1 MNIAQLKQWKNEN
14 KIAIYCAGTHG
25 REIKKLLKFCGVE
38 IDYFLDNNK
47 NLQGKM
53 IDGVICYKP
62 TYIEGKNN
70 CITLIAAGLEKY
82 EEIYRMA
89 KKQGILNI
97 IDFRL
102 VLDDL
107 IIHNDLYTKL
117 MYIRSNSVEADLFY
131 TKVFTKNEN
140 INRKKIKEKKIA
152 VYTAN
157 FGNYDKIFVPEVVPE
172 NVDYYY
178 FSDAKP
184 LKLKRYIWRDAK
196 KYIPDAVISPI
207 KRNRYL
213 KMHPDEL
220 FPEYEYSIYLDSN
233 IKIIGDITDFFGTSK
248 SGISVF
254 KHNRRDCL
262 FYEAMT
268 IVNYKRAIPQDV
280 VIQMNRYLEEGM
292 PLHFGLMEMPI
303 IAREHKNKY
312 CKKIMNLWWEEF
324 NKGAQRDQLSFMY
337 SVWKNGMTIDDIAIL
352 GDDVR
357 MENSITIYNHIKQSK
372 YIANEDAE

>member
-157 FGNYDKIFVPEVVPE
+157 FGNYD
-172 NVDYYY
+172 
-178 FSDAKP
+178 
-184 LKLKRYIWRDAK
+184 
-196 KYIPDAVISPI
+196 
-207 KRNRYL
+207 
-213 KMHPDEL
+213 
-220 FPEYEYSIYLDSN
+220 
-233 IKIIGDITDFFGTSK
+233 
-248 SGISVF
+248 
-254 KHNRRDCL
+254 
-262 FYEAMT
+262 
-268 IVNYKRAIPQDV
+268 
-280 VIQMNRYLEEGM
+280 
-292 PLHFGLMEMPI
+292 
-303 IAREHKNKY
+303 
-312 CKKIMNLWWEEF
+312 
-324 NKGAQRDQLSFMY
+324 
-337 SVWKNGMTIDDIAIL
+337 
-352 GDDVR
+352 
-357 MENSITIYNHIKQSK
+357 
-372 YIANEDAE
+372 